1 MVDDREIAKKVK
13 IKPIEGIAKKLGIE
27 AIDLEKYGMYK
38 AKVSPEAV
46 MKGEGKKGKL
56 IMVTAMTPTP
66 AGEGKTTTSIGLA
79 DALSGLGK
87 KAAVALREPSLGPV
101 FGMKG
106 GATGGG
112 YAQVAPRE
120 EINLHFTGDIHAIT
134 AAHNLL
140 AAAID
145 NRLAKEAR
153 WSTAYLAKALCP
165 DDEYTPS
172 MRKRLE
178 KLGIDSAKPSD
189 LSDEDKERMFRL
201 NIDPDSIQWRRVV
214 DTSDAALRNIV
225 FPGSLP
231 GSLSVSSSRFMRTT

>member
-13 IKPIEGIAKKLGIE
+13 ISPIEGIAKKLGIE

-38 AKVSPEAV
+38 AKVSPGKIL
-46 MKGEGKKGKL
+46 KGEDKKGKL

-106 GATGGG
+106 GATGGV

-140 AAAID
+140 SAMVD
-145 NRLAKEAR
+145 NRLHFDGVFVISTSPPRYCTTHPLYPPPLPREGEVFVREA
-153 WSTAYLAKALCP
+153 SPL
-165 DDEYTPS
+165 
-172 MRKRLE
+172 
-178 KLGIDSAKPSD
+178 
-189 LSDEDKERMFRL
+189 F
-201 NIDPDSIQWRRVV
+201 N
-214 DTSDAALRNIV
+214 
-225 FPGSLP
+225 
-231 GSLSVSSSRFMRTT
+231 SS